1 MLVIDMIGLLDFPG
15 ADRVAPS
22 ALRAARG
29 VRTLRDR
36 FHRRG
41 WPVAYVNDNFA
52 RWQSDFRELVAMA
65 SASPGPAQAIAGL
78 LEPTPKDYFVL
89 KPKHS
94 AFLDTALSVL
104 LAKLGV
110 RRLLLAGMALE
121 SCVLATAID
130 ANAREYEVAVV
141 REAVAGQ
148 PPLRAA
154 AFKVLAG
161 SKAADVVALDRAVA
175 WAARPARRARPGG
188 VAR

>member
-1 MLVIDMIGLLDFPG
+1 MGAGPSPALLVIDMIGLLDFPD
-15 ADRVAPS
+15 ADRLAPS
-22 ALRAARG
+22 AVRAARA
-29 VRTLRDR
+29 VQSLRER

-41 WPVAYVNDNFA
+41 WPVVYVNDNFA

-65 SASPGPAQAIAGL
+65 SATPGPAQVIAGL
-78 LEPTPKDYFVL
+78 LEPTPQDYFVL

-94 AFLDTALSVL
+94 AFLDTALPVL

-110 RRLLLAGMALE
+110 RRLVLTGMALE

-130 ANAREYEVAVV
+130 ANAREYEAAVV

-154 AFKVLAG
+154 AFKVLTG

-175 WAARPARRARPGG
+175 WAARPAR
-188 VAR
+188 